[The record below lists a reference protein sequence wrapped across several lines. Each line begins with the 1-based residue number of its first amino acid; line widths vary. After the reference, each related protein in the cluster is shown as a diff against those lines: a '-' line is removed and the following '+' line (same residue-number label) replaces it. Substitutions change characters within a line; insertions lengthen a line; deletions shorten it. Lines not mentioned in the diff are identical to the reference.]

1 MMKNQAKQNED
12 EVPPTCLAL
21 GASVGPLS
29 NGCICER
36 RASTA
41 SLSGRVSSVVLLSGM
56 SNHITV
62 KNYNAEIFVYK
73 LWRSKICFQ
82 FEIIINVLVISSRSI

>member
-29 NGCICER
+29 KGCICER

-41 SLSGRVSSVVLLSGM
+41 SLSGRVSSVVLLSEKI
-56 SNHITV
+56 NHITL
-62 KNYNAEIFVYK
+62 NHYNAEIFMH
-73 LWRSKICFQ
+73 IP
-82 FEIIINVLVISSRSI
+82 